1 MDIAVQRLSG
11 QGKDIWQVEAC
22 GMTVSFKDQASA
34 VSFAEKLKERVAA
47 PHCIPQEVLQHWA
60 EEHARMQEE

>member
-11 QGKDIWQVEAC
+11 QGREVWQVEAG

-47 PHCIPQEVLQHWA
+47 PHCIPQEVLQRWA